1 MLTLFLLRH
10 AKSSWADAGAD
21 DFDRPLANRGIE
33 AAPRVAQAMADN
45 GFTPDRI
52 LCSSARRTRQTLG
65 LVLTRLGAEEMTAAF
80 TRQLYGADADALHR
94 MITAQDAQTVR
105 RLMLVGH
112 NPAMQDL
119 ALALT
124 GSGAAAERD
133 ALEVKF
139 PSGALAVLTFEDRD
153 GWASIAPGTGHL
165 THFIRPRFLD

>member
-1 MLTLFLLRH
+1 MLTLFLMRH
-10 AKSSWADAGAD
+10 AKSSWAAAGTD
-21 DFDRPLANRGIE
+21 DFDRPLAPRGVD
-33 AAPRVAQAMADN
+33 AAPRTAQAMAEN

-65 LVLTRLGAEEMTAAF
+65 LVLTRIGADEMTVTF
-80 TRQLYGADADALHR
+80 TRQLYGADVSTLHQ
-94 MITAQDAQTVR
+94 MIAAQDARSVR

-119 ALALT
+119 ALQLT
-124 GSGAAAERD
+124 GDGAATERE
-133 ALEVKF
+133 ALEAKF

-165 THFIRPRFLD
+165 THFIQPRFLD